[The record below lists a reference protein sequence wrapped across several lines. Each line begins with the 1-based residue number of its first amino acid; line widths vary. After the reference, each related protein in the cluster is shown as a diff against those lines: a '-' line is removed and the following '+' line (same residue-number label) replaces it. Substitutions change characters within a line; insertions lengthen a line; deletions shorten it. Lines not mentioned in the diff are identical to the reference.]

1 MSIPNRSN
9 SIENPMNAQDFAKQ
23 LKEATKDPEELWFFA
38 AVVVF
43 FPLALAM
50 MLWRGL
56 NKGFEAMWA
65 QAISNTR
72 QQFLYDNMIK
82 EQQDQHMQKMQ
93 LEYQM
98 YLVQREKRLQ
108 AYEKKIRASTPPDTS
123 APALAAPAP

>member
-1 MSIPNRSN
+1 
-9 SIENPMNAQDFAKQ
+9 MNAQDIAQQ
-23 LKEATKDPEELWFFA
+23 LKEATKDPEELWFYA

-56 NKGFEAMWA
+56 NKGFEAWWQ
-65 QAISNTR
+65 QAISNSR

-82 EQQDQHMQKMQ
+82 EQQAQHLQKMQ
-93 LEYQM
+93 QEYQA

-108 AYEKKIRASTPPDTS
+108 AYEKKIKASTPSPDTN
-123 APALAAPAP
+123 APALAAPTP